1 MSATPSTVSAP
12 DSATP
17 LAGQTALITGAGRG
31 IGRAIAIR
39 FAAAGAA
46 VVCCARSLDEVGET
60 VELIRARGG
69 EGLARAADVRDA
81 EAMEGLAQA
90 AVRRFGRLD
99 LAVLNAGVNPP
110 HAPIEEIPPEV
121 WRDTVETDLTGVYL
135 GLRAVVPHLRRA
147 AGGNVLV
154 IGSGAARR
162 APAGLGAYAAAKA
175 GVSALVRVAAR
186 ELRAD
191 HITVNELQPGP
202 TATAMHGV
210 SESDPADTLA
220 EREVLLE
227 EGLEDD
233 HSIAGEWFKS
243 PRSVADF
250 ALALVTLPSPGPS
263 GQIFSLNS
271 AV

>member
-1 MSATPSTVSAP
+1 LSASPSTASRP

-39 FAAAGAA
+39 YAAAGAA
-46 VVCCARSLDEVGET
+46 VVGCARSSQEVAET
-60 VELIRARGG
+60 LELIRRRGG
-69 EGLARAADVRDA
+69 EGIARAADVRDA
-81 EAMEGLAQA
+81 EAMERLAQA
-90 AVRRFGRLD
+90 AVERFGHLD
-99 LAVLNAGVNPP
+99 VAVLNAGVNPP
-110 HAPIEEIPPEV
+110 HARVEAIPPEV
-121 WRDTVETDLTGVYL
+121 WRATVETNLTGVYL
-135 GLRAVVPHLRRA
+135 GLRAVVPHLRRS
-147 AGGNVLV
+147 GGGKVLV

-162 APAGLGAYAAAKA
+162 APVGLGAYAAAKA
-175 GVSALVRVAAR
+175 GLSALVRVASR
-186 ELRAD
+186 ELRSD

-220 EREVLLE
+220 EREVVLE

-233 HSIAGEWFKS
+233 QSIAGEWFKS

-250 ALALVTLPSPGPS
+250 ALALVTLPNPGPS

-271 AV
+271 TV

>member
-1 MSATPSTVSAP
+1 LSASPRTASRP
-12 DSATP
+12 DTATP

-46 VVCCARSLDEVGET
+46 VVGCARASDEVADT
-60 VELIRARGG
+60 VELIRRGGG
-69 EGLARAADVRDA
+69 EGLAQAADVRDA
-81 EAMEGLAQA
+81 EAMERLTQSALQ
-90 AVRRFGRLD
+90 RFGRLD
-99 LAVLNAGVNPP
+99 VAVLNAGVNPP
-110 HAPIEEIPPEV
+110 HAPVHEIPPEV
-121 WRDTVETDLTGVYL
+121 WRATVETNLTGVYL
-135 GLRAVVPHLRRA
+135 GLRAVVPHLRG
-147 AGGNVLV
+147 AGGGKVLV

-175 GVSALVRVAAR
+175 GLSALVRVAAR
-186 ELRAD
+186 ELRSE

-210 SESDPADTLA
+210 SDLDPDTLA
-220 EREVLLE
+220 EREVVLE

-233 HSIAGEWFKS
+233 QSIAGEWFKS

-250 ALALVTLPSPGPS
+250 ALALVTLPNPGPS